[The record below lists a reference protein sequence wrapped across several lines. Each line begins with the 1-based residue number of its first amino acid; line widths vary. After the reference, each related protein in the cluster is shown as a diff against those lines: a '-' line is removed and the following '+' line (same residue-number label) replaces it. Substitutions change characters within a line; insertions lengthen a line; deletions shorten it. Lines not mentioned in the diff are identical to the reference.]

1 MFDIKQENADQTR
14 ILDNTADLHADQ
26 NKKEGIGTLKDYTF
40 GEAGPARRS
49 FASGDAGGQVWE
61 RIAKYALYALIFLT
75 PLFFLPWG
83 ISPVVQNKQ
92 FLATVLIS
100 IALIAWLA
108 KTIASGKLVWAKTP
122 LNIAAW
128 VLIAVWAASSFF
140 SMSKYRSI
148 GLVGTEP
155 DNLLNMLK
163 YVLAFFLIAATFR
176 QSSRLAFS
184 NRGEKS
190 GLQEAIYALLASIAV
205 LAVFTGLKLCGINFL
220 PYLFGGQAWDFA
232 KTADFNTIGTINGL
246 ALFLGFGLVLVVG
259 LLAGRETDVEAENG
273 SQDLSWKSRTPH
285 HPPAGGGTGQANS
298 GVQIGLIALAVVIAV
313 ELLLINFRPVWW
325 AMIGAMIFLVAYIFS
340 REAQEIRQGK
350 KSALGTQK
358 LILPLV
364 ILGVSVILLLVKLP
378 VADLFSFSQE
388 VSPNHALT
396 YSIAKS
402 ALKSEGIASNLLGS
416 GPSTFSFDYGL
427 YRGPLNNQHPVERL
441 FWGVRFSQGSSFAL
455 TSLAIVGILGA
466 LAVVFFILAF
476 LWQMVITIRGYGADL
491 KMHRGSG
498 ADHLNIVFACAVLFI
513 LISWF
518 LYPAN
523 FSLLMFVFIG
533 LGLMVAANVAG
544 EKSLPTS
551 LLQREE
557 QNNAPLYQRGE
568 RGDLREISLLTSP
581 QRTLVV
587 SLVLI
592 VLMIGAVSF
601 LYLESQKYAASLYFA
616 SGLKVF
622 NETRDP
628 DLAFEKIRQAIN
640 LDGAV
645 DDYNRVASQIF
656 LVKAND
662 SLNKLQSATGAAG
675 ETLRAEF
682 QSNIANTVSFA
693 QQAQAMEPNESLNWT
708 NSGYVYENIL
718 LFVDEAEEW
727 INKSYEKA
735 TELEPQNPALRADL
749 GRGHLAV
756 ADKIQI
762 QINQIASSEKTDQS
776 SIDFLNQ
783 KRNEEIQKG
792 IAVLEEAVRIKAD
805 YSPAHF
811 LLAQAYTRQGDVKK
825 AIQKSADY
833 YSLNSADP
841 GAAFQLGFL
850 LYKDNQHD
858 SARLALERAVEL
870 SNDYSNARYFLG
882 LIYDAQGNKDK
893 AKEQFEKIA
902 ALNPDNQEVKK
913 ILANLNNNKP
923 ALDGIVPP
931 AAPPAERKET
941 PIPETGGAPAQSI
954 AP

>member
-1 MFDIKQENADQTR
+1 MSNMEQEEQKNIIISSPLGVQ
-14 ILDNTADLHADQ
+14 IGN
-26 NKKEGIGTLKDYTF
+26 EGA
-40 GEAGPARRS
+40 EAGESMPEK
-49 FASGDAGGQVWE
+49 AGWVWE
-61 RIAKYALYALIFLT
+61 EISKWALYFLVFLA

-83 ISPVVQNKQ
+83 ILPVVQNKQ

-128 VLIAVWAASSFF
+128 VLIAAWAISSFF

-163 YVLAFFLIAATFR
+163 YVLAFFLISATF
-176 QSSRLAFS
+176 SS
-184 NRGEKS
+184 RGEKG
-190 GLQEAIYALLASIAV
+190 GLRKAVYALLASIAV
-205 LAVFTGLKLCGINFL
+205 LAIFTALKLLNVNFL
-220 PYLFGGQAWDFA
+220 PWDFA

-246 ALFLGFGLVLVVG
+246 ALFLGFGLVLAVG
-259 LLAGRETDVEAENG
+259 LLAGRGYNTDLEKPADQSAGQEKKSK
-273 SQDLSWKSRTPH
+273 SQKLLKP
-285 HPPAGGGTGQANS
+285 
-298 GVQIGLIALAVVIAV
+298 GLFALAIILAI
-313 ELLLINFRPVWW
+313 ELVLINFPAVWW

-340 REAQEIRQGK
+340 SEAQEIRQGK

-378 VADLFSFSQE
+378 VADLFSFSKE
-388 VSPNHALT
+388 VSPNHTLT

-402 ALKSEGIASNLLGS
+402 ALKFEGIASNLLGS

-441 FWGVRFSQGSSFAL
+441 FWGVRFSQGSSFVL
-455 TSLAIVGILGA
+455 TSLAVAGIFGA

-476 LWQMVITIRGYGADL
+476 LWQVLKKSDLLGRAADS
-491 KMHRGSG
+491 RESIQ
-498 ADHLNIVFACAVLFI
+498 AVFIAAVVYFFV
-513 LISWF
+513 SWF

-523 FSLLMFVFIG
+523 FSLLLFVFIG
-533 LGLMVAANVAG
+533 LGLMLAASRGVSSSLRAAEGGVAIPNESG
-544 EKSLPTS
+544 ETTG
-551 LLQREE
+551 LLRRF
-557 QNNAPLYQRGE
+557 APRN
-568 RGDLREISLLTSP
+568 DNSLREISLLVSP

-601 LYLESQKYAASLYFA
+601 LYLESQKYVASLYFA

-622 NETRDP
+622 NETKDP

-656 LVKAND
+656 LVKANN

-682 QSNIANTVSFA
+682 QNNMANTVSFA

-708 NSGYVYENIL
+708 NLGYVYENIL
-718 LFVDEAEEW
+718 LFVDGAEEW

-735 TELEPQNPALRADL
+735 AELEPQNPALRADL

-762 QINQIASSEKTDQS
+762 QINQLTSSEKPDQS
-776 SIDFLNQ
+776 SIDFLAQ
-783 KRNEEIQKG
+783 KRNEEIGKG
-792 IAVLEEAVRIKAD
+792 VVALEEAVRIKAD

-825 AIQKSADY
+825 AIQRSADY

-870 SNDYSNARYFLG
+870 STDYSNARYFLG
-882 LIYDAQGNKDK
+882 LTYDIQGNKAG

-902 ALNPDNQEVKK
+902 GLNPDNEEVKK

-931 AAPPAERKET
+931 AQPPAERTET
-941 PIPETGGAPAQSI
+941 PIPETGGAEQQPI
-954 AP
+954 KP